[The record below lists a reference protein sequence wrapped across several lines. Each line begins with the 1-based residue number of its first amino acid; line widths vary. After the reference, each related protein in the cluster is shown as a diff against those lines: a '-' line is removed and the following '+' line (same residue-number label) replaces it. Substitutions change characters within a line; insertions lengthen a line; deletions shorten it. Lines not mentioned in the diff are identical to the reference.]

1 MTGLFVPSQQQKLI
15 IEAGLVSQRV
25 IACAGSGKTATA
37 VRRLAEIRRQ
47 LGASQQYA
55 ALLSY
60 SNVAVETFR
69 AEYAKLTAGQQRLS
83 NRVLICTVDAFVTS
97 HILSP
102 HAATAMQCTRRPYLV
117 HGHEPFLKGF
127 TFFNGKFNEEIR
139 YLSAVLNGTTWNFFN
154 TAMRGNAV
162 PVNDSTALAAI
173 GRLGRAGAY
182 THDLGRY
189 WAINTL
195 VDRPR
200 LLKVLAQRYPYVLVD
215 EAQDI
220 GSVHGCLLELLMAE
234 GVTVSLVGDPNQAIY
249 EFAHADGSFL
259 RNFDPGVA
267 GQNETLSENRRSI
280 QPLVDVTNQL
290 SGTAYLSARPV
301 PSRKSGPYL
310 MTYKDEELSKVR
322 STFAEI
328 LASHGYAHE
337 SAAVLCRARET
348 VSLIAGSGDSWG
360 QGATERFA
368 RAAFSRDRHRDIAE
382 AFAHAVDGTFRLL
395 DAPPSTLRAAVLGG
409 SNDALA
415 RAVRRIIWAFLRT
428 PATGI
433 PPASLNA
440 KSDWLPK
447 LKANLPPLF
456 TMLEA
461 NCGLPC
467 IAKWGYGVTSKELTE
482 APLWSQDLA
491 TSSVPLPA
499 VRTVH
504 QAKGQSIDA
513 VLYLLRSTDVSKLL
527 AGPVHEDGRIA
538 YVGLTRARDLL
549 VLALPQTTKTGLIK
563 RLKDAGF
570 SDWS

>member
-1 MTGLFVPSQQQKLI
+1 MTGAFVPSAQQKLI
-15 IEAGLVSQRV
+15 IESSLVSQRV

-47 LGASQQYA
+47 LGASRQYV

-69 AEYAKLTAGQQRLS
+69 AEYAKLTAGQHGLS

-102 HAATAMQCTRRPYLV
+102 HAASTMQCARRPYLV
-117 HGHEPFLKGF
+117 NGHEPFLKGF

-139 YLSAVLNGTTWNFFN
+139 FLSAALSGTTWNFFN
-154 TAMRGNAV
+154 TAMRGNSV
-162 PVNDSTALAAI
+162 PINDSTALAAI
-173 GRLGRAGAY
+173 GKLGKAGAY

-195 VDRPR
+195 VDQPR
-200 LLKVLAQRYPYVLVD
+200 LLKILAQRYPYILID

-220 GSVHGCLLELLMAE
+220 GSVHGCLLELLIAE

-249 EFAHADGSFL
+249 EFADADGSFL
-259 RNFDPGVA
+259 RNFDPGVT
-267 GQNETLSENRRSI
+267 GQKETLSENRRSI
-280 QPLVDVTNQL
+280 QALVDVTNKL
-290 SGTAYLSARPV
+290 SGTTYLSARSS

-310 MTYKDEELSKVR
+310 MTYKDEELINVR

-328 LASHGYAHE
+328 LSNHGYSHD
-337 SAAVLCRARET
+337 SAAVLCRARDT

-360 QGATERFA
+360 QGATEQFA
-368 RAAFSRDRHRDIAE
+368 RAAFCRDRNGDIAE
-382 AFAHAVDGTFRLL
+382 AFTHVVDGAFRLL
-395 DAPPSTLRAAVLGG
+395 DTPPPTLRAEVLSGTE
-409 SNDALA
+409 DVRAK
-415 RAVRRIIWAFLRT
+415 AVRRIAWAFLRT
-428 PATGI
+428 HSLGI
-433 PPASLNA
+433 PLASLNA

-447 LKANLPPLF
+447 LKANLKPLL
-456 TMLEA
+456 TMLETKY
-461 NCGLPC
+461 GLPC
-467 IAKWGYGVTSKELTE
+467 IANWSSRVRSNELKEE
-482 APLWSQDLA
+482 PLWCQDLA
-491 TSSVPLPA
+491 LSTVPLPP
-499 VRTVH
+499 VRTIH

-513 VLYLLRSTDVSKLL
+513 VLYLLRSRDVSKLL
-527 AGPVHEDGRIA
+527 AGPVHEDGRIG

-549 VLALPQTTKTGLIK
+549 VIALPHTTNAKLIK
-563 RLKDAGF
+563 RFRDAGF

>member
-1 MTGLFVPSQQQKLI
+1 MTGPFDPSPQQKLI
-15 IEAGLVSQRV
+15 IEAGLISQRV

-47 LGASQQYA
+47 LGASRQYV

-69 AEYAKLTAGQQRLS
+69 AEYAKLTAGQDGLS

-102 HAATAMQCTRRPYLV
+102 HAASTMQCARRPYLV
-117 HGHEPFLKGF
+117 NGHEPFLKGF

-139 YLSAVLNGTTWNFFN
+139 FLSAVLNGTNWNFFN
-154 TAMRGNAV
+154 TAMRGNVV
-162 PVNDSTALAAI
+162 PANDSTALAAI
-173 GRLGRAGAY
+173 RKLGKAGAY

-200 LLKVLAQRYPYVLVD
+200 LLKILAQRYPYILID

-220 GSVHGCLLELLMAE
+220 GSVHGCLLGLLIAE

-259 RNFDPGVA
+259 RNFDPGVT
-267 GQNETLSENRRSI
+267 GQKETLSENRRSI
-280 QPLVDVTNQL
+280 QPLVDVANKL
-290 SGTAYLSARPV
+290 SGTNYCSTRSI
-301 PSRKSGPYL
+301 PSRRSGPYL
-310 MTYKDEELSKVR
+310 ITYKDEELSKIR

-328 LASHGYAHE
+328 LSNHGYAND
-337 SAAVLCRARET
+337 SAAVLCRARDT

-360 QGATERFA
+360 QGATEHFA
-368 RAAFSRDRHRDIAE
+368 RAAFSRDRNGDIAD
-382 AFAHAVDGTFRLL
+382 AFTHTVDGVFWLL
-395 DAPPSTLRAAVLGG
+395 DGPPSSLRAALLSGT
-409 SNDALA
+409 DDLLA
-415 RAVRRIIWAFLRT
+415 KAVRRIIWAFLRT

-433 PPASLNA
+433 PSASLNA

-447 LKANLPPLF
+447 LKANLAQLM
-456 TMLEA
+456 TTLETK
-461 NCGLPC
+461 CGLCPSMT
-467 IAKWGYGVTSKELTE
+467 WRNRVRSNELTDK
-482 APLWSQDLA
+482 PLCSQDLA
-491 TSSVPLPA
+491 TSSVPLPP
-499 VRTVH
+499 VKTVH
-504 QAKGQSIDA
+504 QAKGLSIDA
-513 VLYLLRSTDVSKLL
+513 VLYLLRSIDVSRLL
-527 AGPVHEDGRIA
+527 AGPVHEDGRIG

-549 VLALPQTTKTGLIK
+549 VVALPNTTKATLIK
-563 RLKDAGF
+563 RFRDAGF
-570 SDWS
+570 SDWT

>member
-1 MTGLFVPSQQQKLI
+1 MTGPFVPSLQQKLI

-47 LGASQQYA
+47 LGASQQYV

-69 AEYAKLTAGQQRLS
+69 AEYAKLTAGQQGLS
-83 NRVLICTVDAFVTS
+83 SRVMICTVDAFVTS

-102 HAATAMQCTRRPYLV
+102 HAASAMQCARRPYLV

-127 TFFNGKFNEEIR
+127 TFFNGKYNEEIR
-139 YLSAVLNGTTWNFFN
+139 YLSAVLNGTNWNFFN
-154 TAMRGNAV
+154 TALHGNAV
-162 PVNDSTALAAI
+162 PVNDSTAVAAI
-173 GRLGRAGAY
+173 AKLGKAGAY

-200 LLKVLAQRYPYVLVD
+200 LLKILAQRYPYVLVD

-220 GSVHGCLLELLMAE
+220 GSVHGCLLELLIAQ

-259 RNFDPGVA
+259 RNFDPGVM
-267 GQNETLSENRRSI
+267 GQMETLSENRRSI

-290 SGTAYLSARPV
+290 SGTAYFSARPV

-328 LASHGYAHE
+328 LASHGYAHD
-337 SAAVLCRARET
+337 SAAVLCRARDT

-360 QGATERFA
+360 QGATEHFA
-368 RAAFSRDRHRDIAE
+368 RAAFSRDRNGDIAD
-382 AFAHAVDGTFRLL
+382 AFTHAVDGTFRLL
-395 DAPPSTLRAAVLGG
+395 DAPPPTLRAAVLSGTD
-409 SNDALA
+409 DAMA

-447 LKANLPPLF
+447 LKANLTSLL
-456 TMLEA
+456 TMLKA
-461 NCGLPC
+461 KCGLPC
-467 IAKWGYGVTSKELTE
+467 IAKWGYAATSRELTE
-482 APLWSQDLA
+482 EPLWSQDLA
-491 TSSVPLPA
+491 TSTVPLPT
-499 VRTVH
+499 VMTVH

-513 VLYLLRSTDVSKLL
+513 VLYLLRSTDISKLL
-527 AGPVHEDGRIA
+527 AGPVHEDGRIG

-549 VLALPQTTKTGLIK
+549 LVALPNTTKAALVK
-563 RLKDAGF
+563 RFRDAGF

>member
-1 MTGLFVPSQQQKLI
+1 MTGPFVASPQQKLI
-15 IEAGLVSQRV
+15 IEADLVSQRV

-47 LGASQQYA
+47 LGTSRQYV

-60 SNVAVETFR
+60 SNVAVETFQ
-69 AEYAKLTAGQQRLS
+69 AEYAKLTAGQHGLS

-102 HAATAMQCTRRPYLV
+102 HAASTMQCARRPYLV
-117 HGHEPFLKGF
+117 NGHEPFLKNF
-127 TFFNGKFNEEIR
+127 KFFNGKFNEEIR
-139 YLSAVLNGTTWNFFN
+139 FLSAVLNGTMWNFFN

-173 GRLGRAGAY
+173 GKLGKAGAY

-189 WAINTL
+189 WAIRTL

-200 LLKVLAQRYPYVLVD
+200 LLKILAQRYPYILID

-220 GSVHGCLLELLMAE
+220 GSVHGCLLKLLIAE
-234 GVTVSLVGDPNQAIY
+234 GVTASLVGDPNQAIY

-259 RNFDPGVA
+259 RNFDPGVM
-267 GQNETLSENRRSI
+267 GQKETLSENRRSI
-280 QPLVDVTNQL
+280 QPLVDVTNKL
-290 SGTAYLSARPV
+290 SGTTYSSARSV

-310 MTYKDEELSKVR
+310 MTYKDEDLFQVR

-328 LASHGYAHE
+328 LATHGYAHD
-337 SAAVLCRARET
+337 SAAILCRARDT
-348 VSLIAGSGDSWG
+348 VSLITGSGDSWG
-360 QGATERFA
+360 QGATEHFA
-368 RAAFSRDRHRDIAE
+368 RAAFSRDRNGDIAD
-382 AFAHAVDGTFRLL
+382 AFTHAVDGAFRLL
-395 DAPPSTLRAAVLGG
+395 DGPPSTLRAAVLSGT
-409 SNDALA
+409 DDLLA
-415 RAVRRIIWAFLRT
+415 KAVRRIIWAFLRT

-440 KSDWLPK
+440 KSVWLPQ
-447 LKANLPPLF
+447 LKENLAPLL
-456 TMLEA
+456 TTLETK
-461 NCGLPC
+461 CGLRPSTT
-467 IAKWGYGVTSKELTE
+467 WRNGVRSNELTDK
-482 APLWSQDLA
+482 PLWSQDLA
-491 TSSVPLPA
+491 TSSVPLPP
-499 VRTVH
+499 VKTVH

-513 VLYLLRSTDVSKLL
+513 VLYLLRTIDVSKLL
-527 AGPVHEDGRIA
+527 AGPVHEDGRIG

-549 VLALPQTTKTGLIK
+549 VVALPNTTKAELIK
-563 RLKDAGF
+563 RFRGAGF

>member
-1 MTGLFVPSQQQKLI
+1 MIEPFVPSPQQKRI

-47 LGASQQYA
+47 LGASRQYV

-69 AEYAKLTAGQQRLS
+69 AEYAKLTAGQYGFS

-102 HAATAMQCTRRPYLV
+102 HAASTMQCARRPYLV
-117 HGHEPFLKGF
+117 NGHEPFLKGF

-139 YLSAVLNGTTWNFFN
+139 FLSAVLNGTSWNFFN
-154 TAMRGNAV
+154 TAMRGSAV

-173 GRLGRAGAY
+173 KKLGNAGAY

-189 WAINTL
+189 WAIKTL

-200 LLKVLAQRYPYVLVD
+200 LLKTLAQRYPYILID

-220 GSVHGCLLELLMAE
+220 GSVHGYLLELLIAE

-259 RNFDPGVA
+259 RNFDPGVT
-267 GQNETLSENRRSI
+267 GQKETLSENRRSI
-280 QPLVDVTNQL
+280 QPLVDVTNKL
-290 SGTAYLSARPV
+290 SGTKYFSARPV

-310 MTYKDEELSKVR
+310 MTYKDEELFKVR

-328 LASHGYAHE
+328 LANHGYAHD

-360 QGATERFA
+360 QGATEDFA
-368 RAAFSRDRHRDIAE
+368 RAAFSRDRDGDIAD
-382 AFAHAVDGTFRLL
+382 AFTHAVDGAFQLL
-395 DAPPSTLRAAVLGG
+395 NGPPSTLRSAVLSGTE
-409 SNDALA
+409 DLLA
-415 RAVRRIIWAFLRT
+415 NAVRRIIWAFLRT

-433 PPASLNA
+433 PLASLNA
-440 KSDWLPK
+440 RSDWLPK
-447 LKANLPPLF
+447 LKANLTPLLM
-456 TMLEA
+456 TL
-461 NCGLPC
+461 NTKCGLPF
-467 IAKWGYGVTSKELTE
+467 IAKWGLRVRSTKLTE
-482 APLWSQDLA
+482 EPLWSQDLA
-491 TSSVPLPA
+491 TSTVPLPP

-513 VLYLLRSTDVSKLL
+513 VLYVLRSRDVSKLL
-527 AGPVHEDGRIA
+527 AGPVHEDGRIG

-549 VLALPQTTKTGLIK
+549 VVALPNTTKETLIK
-563 RLKDAGF
+563 RFRDAGF

>member
-1 MTGLFVPSQQQKLI
+1 MTSAFTPSPQQKLI

-37 VRRLAEIRRQ
+37 VRRLAEVRRQ
-47 LGASQQYA
+47 LGASRQYV

-69 AEYAKLTAGQQRLS
+69 AEYAKLNAGQHGLS
-83 NRVLICTVDAFVTS
+83 SRVLICTVDAFVTS

-102 HAATAMQCTRRPYLV
+102 HAASTMQCARRPYLV
-117 HGHEPFLKGF
+117 NGHEPFLKRF

-139 YLSAVLNGTTWNFFN
+139 FLSAVLNGTKWNFFN

-162 PVNDSTALAAI
+162 SVNDFTALAAI
-173 GRLGRAGAY
+173 RKLGKAGAY

-200 LLKVLAQRYPYVLVD
+200 LLKILAQRYPYILID

-220 GSVHGCLLELLMAE
+220 GSVHGCLLELLIAE

-259 RNFDPGVA
+259 RNFDPGAA
-267 GQNETLSENRRSI
+267 GQKETLSENRRSI
-280 QPLVDVTNQL
+280 QPLVDVTNKL
-290 SGTAYLSARPV
+290 SGTNYFSTRPI
-301 PSRKSGPYL
+301 PSRRNGPYL
-310 MTYKDEELSKVR
+310 MTYKDEELFRVR

-328 LASHGYAHE
+328 LANHGYAHE
-337 SAAVLCRARET
+337 SAAVLCRARDT

-360 QGATERFA
+360 QGATEHFA
-368 RAAFSRDRHRDIAE
+368 RAAFSRDRHGDIAD
-382 AFAHAVDGTFRLL
+382 AFTHSIDGVFRLL
-395 DAPPSTLRAAVLGG
+395 DEPPSTLRSAVLSGTEDLMA
-409 SNDALA
+409 N
-415 RAVRRIIWAFLRT
+415 AVRRLIWAFLRT

-433 PPASLNA
+433 PSASLNA
-440 KSDWLPK
+440 KSDWFPK
-447 LKANLPPLF
+447 LKANLTSLL
-456 TMLEA
+456 TTLESK
-461 NCGLPC
+461 CGLPC
-467 IAKWGYGVTSKELTE
+467 VANWSSRVKSNELTDK
-482 APLWSQDLA
+482 PLWAQDLA
-491 TSSVPLPA
+491 TSTVALPP

-513 VLYLLRSTDVSKLL
+513 VLYVLRSSDVSKLL
-527 AGPVHEDGRIA
+527 AGPIHEDGRIG

-549 VLALPQTTKTGLIK
+549 VVALPKTTKAELVK
-563 RLKDAGF
+563 RFRDAGF